1 MKMVQ
6 TFSLPWDSPRS
17 HKRERLW
24 FLWNLGR
31 EERRKNVAL
40 STLLLLKLGDQML
53 CPYIIQTASNRVALK
68 ASGVHT
74 KTQHDAAT
82 NSPIQGRKNTV
93 ICVQAKQMLT
103 ELNKCVR
110 ATLQKGI

>member
-1 MKMVQ
+1 M
-6 TFSLPWDSPRS
+6 
-17 HKRERLW
+17 
-24 FLWNLGR
+24 
-31 EERRKNVAL
+31 AL